1 MTDAILLVGDSERDA
16 NLFYKTRFLAGDPF
30 VYAQYNGRDILAVN
44 VMEKGRAQKESSV
57 EDVRSFDE
65 FGYTESMK
73 ATNDRAQAFAH
84 VLRGVLSELGA
95 ESAEIEG
102 NFPVLYA
109 DALRNQS
116 VPLQVNP
123 ELLVHDR
130 RSKNQEEIAAIEES
144 QRATE
149 RAMAHAIEIIAES
162 EPIGETL
169 HYAGIPLTSERLRS
183 EIELLLMREG
193 MDPSFAPIVAGG
205 RGAADPH
212 FLGSGPIRPGEAVV
226 IDIFPRSKRTRYFAD
241 MTRTVVKGRP
251 SDELRAM
258 YDATSEALDSALAAI
273 RPGVNGR
280 DVHSA
285 VLKVYEE
292 AGFGGDGRGPR
303 MIHGTGHGVGL
314 DIHEVPSL
322 GSSGGELRVG
332 DAITVE
338 PGLYDPEI
346 GGVRIEDLVIVTEDG
361 CRNLTRFPRRFEV

>member
-1 MTDAILLVGDSERDA
+1 MADAILLVGDSERDA

-30 VYAQYNGRDILAVN
+30 VYAQHEGRSILVVN
-44 VMEKGRAQKESSV
+44 AMEKGRAQRESSV

-65 FGYTESMK
+65 FGYRESMK

-84 VLRGVLSELGA
+84 VLRGVLSELGTD
-95 ESAEIEG
+95 SAEIEG
-102 NFPVLYA
+102 TFPVMYA
-109 DALRNQS
+109 DALRNEG
-116 VPLQVNP
+116 VVLQINP
-123 ELLVHDR
+123 ELLVSDR
-130 RSKNQEEIAAIEES
+130 RCKNGEEISAIEEA

-149 RAMAHAIEIIAES
+149 RAMAHAVGIIADS
-162 EPIGETL
+162 EPIGDTL

-193 MDPSFAPIVAGG
+193 MDPSLAPIVAGG

-212 FLGSGPIRPGEAVV
+212 FLGSGPLHPGEAVV
-226 IDIFPRSKRTRYFAD
+226 IDIFPRSKRTRYYAD
-241 MTRTVVKGRP
+241 MTRTVVKGPP

-258 YDATSEALDSALAAI
+258 YDATARALDAALAAI

-292 AGFGGDGRGPR
+292 AGFGGEGSGPR

-314 DIHEVPSL
+314 DIHEGPGL
-322 GSSGGELRVG
+322 GSSGSELRVG

-338 PGLYDPEI
+338 PGLYDSDI
-346 GGVRIEDLVIVTEDG
+346 GGVRIEDLVVVTDEG
-361 CRNLTRFPRRFEV
+361 CRNLTHFPRRFEV